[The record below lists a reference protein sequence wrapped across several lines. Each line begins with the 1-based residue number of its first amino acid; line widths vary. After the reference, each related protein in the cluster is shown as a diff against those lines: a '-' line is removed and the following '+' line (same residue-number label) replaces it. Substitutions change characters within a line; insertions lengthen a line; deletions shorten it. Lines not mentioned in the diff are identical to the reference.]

1 MSKESSIFYHPSY
14 LDIQEHKKLR
24 VFENDEFHV
33 VFSIQNDLA
42 VSLPQGLF
50 GGVVKKH
57 RAVHFDVF
65 ESFWRE
71 VRAELNKEGVTR
83 AEIIQP
89 PDIYKGYVQLQWLM
103 EVGFSPMYEDITH
116 HIHLRGFELHKMEQ
130 KKLDK
135 LSSVDFAVKQL
146 DVEDLH
152 EAYDLLD
159 ACREEKGLKLNI
171 SFERLEAL
179 FQAFPDRYEIF
190 MGYLNLK
197 PSCAVITLRVAPKI
211 VYYFLPGT
219 LKAAR
224 AQSPMVG
231 LLDYIVTYYADT
243 HQYLDLGVSSI
254 EGEPQKGLIAFK
266 ERMGGMPGMKRRF
279 YIKI

>member
-1 MSKESSIFYHPSY
+1 MSKDLAIFYHSSY
-14 LDIQEHKKLR
+14 LDIQEHKSLKT
-24 VFENDEFHV
+24 FENDEFHV
-33 VFSIQNDLA
+33 VFSIINDLA
-42 VSLPQGLF
+42 ISLPQGLF

-65 ESFWRE
+65 ESFWRD
-71 VRAELNKEGVTR
+71 VRKDLAKEGVTR

-89 PDIYKGYVQLQWLM
+89 PDIYKGYVQTQWLM
-103 EVGFSPMYEDITH
+103 EVGYSPMYEDITH
-116 HIHLRGFELHKMEQ
+116 HIQLRNFELHKMEQ
-130 KKLDK
+130 KKLAK
-135 LSSVDFAVKQL
+135 LSELKFSVKQF
-146 DVEDLH
+146 DVDGLQET
-152 EAYDLLD
+152 YDLLE
-159 ACREEKGLKLNI
+159 ACREEKGLKLNVT
-171 SFERLEAL
+171 FERLEAL
-179 FQAFPDRYEIF
+179 FHAFPDQYEIF
-190 MGYLNLK
+190 MGYLNKK
-197 PSCAVITLRVAPKI
+197 PSCAVVTLRLAPKI

-231 LLDYIVTYYADT
+231 LLDHIVKHYSAT